1 MEFINVCKEREATR
15 KFKNQPIDEEIIR
28 KILEVGRLAPTAK
41 NQQPQKIYV
50 VSSKEG
56 LDKIDKASPC
66 RYNAPTVLLV
76 CSNKSVAWSKENYS
90 TYEIDACIVATHL
103 MLGATNYGVDNIWVE
118 MFDKDII
125 KSEFNLGESIEPIC
139 LIPLG
144 YKTEDYAGN
153 PLHNQRKKLEET
165 VQYI

>member
-15 KFKNQPIDEEIIR
+15 KFKNKPVDEEIIR

-76 CSNKSVAWSKENYS
+76 CSDKKIAWSKENYS
-90 TYEIDACIVATHL
+90 TYEMDACIVATHL
-103 MLGATNYGVDNIWVE
+103 MLGATNYGIDNIWIE

-125 KSEFNLGESIEPIC
+125 KREFNLGENIEPIC

-144 YKTEDYAGN
+144 YKTEDYTGN
-153 PLHNQRKKLEET
+153 PLHHQRKELEET

>member
-15 KFKNQPIDEEIIR
+15 KFKSKPVDEDIIR

-76 CSNKSVAWSKENYS
+76 CGDKKVAWSKGNYS
-90 TYEIDACIVATHL
+90 TYEMDACIVATHL
-103 MLGATNYGVDNIWVE
+103 MLGATNYGVDNIWIE

-125 KSEFNLGESIEPIC
+125 KREFNLGENIEPIC

-153 PLHNQRKKLEET
+153 PLHHQRKELEET